1 MMINDNDNIVF
12 INNSEDIV
20 LINDC
25 GDHYRS
31 LLLLILDVFYVNY
44 RETVWIVAYGI
55 SADTELVFFLDF
67 FINFSSNI

>member
-1 MMINDNDNIVF
+1 MMINDNIVF